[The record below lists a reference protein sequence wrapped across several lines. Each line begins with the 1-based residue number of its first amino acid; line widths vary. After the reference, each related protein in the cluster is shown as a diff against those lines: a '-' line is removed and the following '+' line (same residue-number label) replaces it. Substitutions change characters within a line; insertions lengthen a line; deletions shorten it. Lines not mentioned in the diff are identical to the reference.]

1 MERQKANRRR
11 GGSMVEF
18 AVTMPL
24 LLLMTVAASD
34 FSRIFWES
42 IVMSRAAETGAKYGA
57 ESHQSSSKYADMQR
71 VASNSSS
78 HIANATP
85 TAERLCDCPDAPG
98 SWIDCLNTQCPNY
111 GTPRAYARVS
121 VTKTFSTMGY
131 YPGLQRDT
139 NMTWRGYMRVQ

>member
-1 MERQKANRRR
+1 MSRRRANRRR
-11 GGSMVEF
+11 GGSMAEF

-34 FSRIFWES
+34 FSRMFWQS
-42 IVMSRAAETGAKYGA
+42 IVMSRAAESGAKYGA
-57 ESHQSSSKYADMQR
+57 QNNQSSAKYADMQR

-85 TAERLCDCPDAPG
+85 TAERVCDCPNAPG
-98 SWIDCLNTQCPNY
+98 TWVDCLNTQCPNY
-111 GTPRAYARVS
+111 GAPRAYARVS
-121 VTKTFSTMGY
+121 VEKTFSTLGY
-131 YPGLQRDT
+131 YPGLPRDA